1 MSTTSPPQ
9 TNRWVVLVIACLA
22 QFMVVLD
29 VTIVNV
35 ALPSIQR
42 GLHFSSSSLQW
53 VVNGYTLIFGGFLL
67 LGGRAADLLGRRRL
81 FIAGVALFSA
91 ASLLNGL
98 AQSPTMLI
106 V

>member
-1 MSTTSPPQ
+1 MSVAASSSASPSKGV
-9 TNRWVVLVIACLA
+9 NRWLVLVIACLA

-42 GLHFSSSSLQW
+42 GLHFSSSNLQW
-53 VVNGYTLIFGGFLL
+53 VVNAYTLIFGGFLL
-67 LGGRAADLLGRRRL
+67 LGGRAADLIGRKRL
-81 FIAGVALFSA
+81 FMAGVALFSF

-98 AQSPTMLI
+98 AQ
-106 V
+106 